1 MDGERFDRLI
11 QSERSR
17 RGVLTALL
25 VGGLATGRAR
35 PAAAGAPACTPNGET
50 CDSAWPDGCCSGSC
64 KKHKGKFKC
73 APAGQAFGCPAS
85 KSTDVCKGGGPI
97 ACPDKPAGTCVVAR
111 TKRKNKPLC
120 MLGGQCVECLTDADC
135 VAKLSDLTARCL
147 KRCSACGSSGGST
160 ICVIPA

>member
-50 CDSAWPDGCCSGSC
+50 CDSASPDGCCSGSC

-73 APAGQAFGCPAS
+73 APAGTAQGCTKALNS
-85 KSTDVCKGGGPI
+85 CKG
-97 ACPDKPAGTCVVAR
+97 AMAVCPDASGTIGQCVNG
-111 TKRKNKPLC
+111 KKGKPLC
-120 MLGGQCVECLTDADC
+120 YSVGACIACKHDADC
-135 VAKLSDLTARCL
+135 VGSLGLAARCI
-147 KRCSACGSSGGST
+147 KGCPICVGMMGVNSACVLPVPS
-160 ICVIPA
+160 P